1 MPTVPGLSTWLARLA
16 RVAAWIAL
24 ALGLCIGA
32 GWAGLHLWI
41 VPRIGDFRPALER
54 LATRAV
60 GVPVQIGALQAES
73 TGWVPSFELR
83 QIQLLDAEGRPAL
96 SLPRVVVAISIRSV
110 LNLGLDQLVLDRPEL
125 DVRHTA
131 DGQWRVAGLDLGAP
145 GSGHSA
151 AADWLFGQHEVV
163 VRGGTLHWT
172 SERAHQSSGGQD
184 PKDAP
189 TLTLTDVDLV
199 LRNPLHQHVLRLDA
213 TPPAE
218 WGERFVLM
226 GQFQRSLL
234 STHPGHLQDWNGQ
247 AYAWFPQVDVSHLR
261 QHVRLGADLQ
271 SGQGRLRL
279 WTDIANGEWAGGTA
293 DMDLRDVRLRLSPDL
308 EPLGF
313 SQISGRVSGQ
323 QSATAW
329 SLATKQVAF
338 VSDQGL
344 RWPGGNVS
352 AQYRL
357 ARAGQ
362 PPKGEVQGDQL
373 DLQALRNVALRLPLP
388 QRWHEELTRSTVTG
402 QVRKLQLQWE
412 GSPEDPRQ
420 YQGQIAVD
428 ALHLQRTPDAG
439 KRPAGIRA
447 ANLSAQFNQQ
457 GGQIN
462 IAMPEGGG
470 LVWPGILE
478 QDSLDLQQLQAELHW
493 QLREQSLD
501 QLQWKVQLAN
511 PDLQGQTQG
520 QWQPTKGSTWGQLDL
535 QAQLAQAEANAI
547 HRYLPLSLPADVRR
561 YVQASV
567 RKGQMRNLQV
577 RIKGD
582 LDKLPMPQTRDGEF
596 RFAGHL
602 QDVEMAYVP
611 AALQPAGQA
620 PWPVLQGLQGDLV
633 FERQGMRLTNAQAHF
648 GEGKQTVQISA
659 LRASIPELGKD
670 PVLDVQ
676 GELRGPAQLV
686 LRTVQQSPLDK
697 LLSGALSQAS
707 ASGRVQGKLRL
718 DIPLLHSQDTKVQG
732 SVTLAGN
739 DVQISPLVPL
749 LGRAQGT
756 VQFTES
762 GFSLQGLQAQ
772 MLGGNSR
779 IDGGLRSGT
788 VPAGEPRL
796 LIRAQGQIS
805 ADGLR
810 AARNLQPLD
819 TLAKQAR
826 GQTSYSATLAW
837 RGEQPE
843 LSVRSSLEGLELN
856 LPAPLGKRAAQALPL
871 VISTR
876 SLPSTPAQPRDQLQ
890 VDIGPLASAV
900 WVRDLSG
907 PAARALRGNLAV
919 GLRTGGASGL
929 PESGVSAV
937 VRMDELSLDAWQAVL
952 PGLDSPASPI
962 SPAGTASTSASDDD
976 SWRSYLPNRLG
987 LQAGTL
993 TLQGRTLH
1001 DVVAGVTR
1009 EGRLWR
1015 ANIDARELSGHVQLT
1030 PPDRQQAGKL
1040 YARLAR
1046 LNLPPSAVSDVE
1058 SMMEAPPSS
1067 MPALDIQIEDMV
1079 LRGKK
1084 LGRIEIEAINAEN
1097 RAPRSSSREWQL
1109 QKFNVTVPEASLHA
1123 TGRWAAPQDNRARR
1137 TEMNF
1142 RLDVRDAGELLT
1154 RLGTPGALRSGSG
1167 HMEGQIGWNGSP
1179 LALHYPSMQG
1189 QFQIKMGKGQFLKAD
1204 PGVAKLLGV
1213 LSLQGLPR
1221 RLLLDFRDVFYE
1233 GFAFDTVQGDVQI
1246 QQGIASTHNLQI
1258 DGVNAVVKM
1267 EGSADLARETQQLK
1281 VLILPQLN
1289 AGGASLVAGIAINPV
1304 IGLTSYLAQW
1314 LLSTPLSRA
1323 AVQEF
1328 AIDGSWSEPRVT
1340 RIDQS
1345 ATVPSTAPNAQPGKQ
1360 P

>member
-1 MPTVPGLSTWLARLA
+1 MPTVPGLSTWLMRLA
-16 RVAAWIAL
+16 RLAAWIAL
-24 ALGLCIGA
+24 ALGLSIGA
-32 GWAGLHLWI
+32 GWAALHLWI

-60 GVPVQIGALQAES
+60 GLPVQIGALQAES

-83 QIQLLDAEGRPAL
+83 QIALLDAEGRAAL
-96 SLPRVVVAISIRSV
+96 KLPRVLVAISIRSV
-110 LNLGLDQLVLDRPEL
+110 LHLGLDQLVLDRPEL
-125 DVRHTA
+125 DVRHTTE
-131 DGQWRVAGLDLGAP
+131 GQWRVAGLDLGAP
-145 GSGHSA
+145 GSGHNA

-172 SERAHQSSGGQD
+172 SERAHQTSGGQD

-189 TLTLTDVDLV
+189 TLTLRDVDLV

-234 STHPGHLQDWNGQ
+234 STHPGKLQDWNGQ
-247 AYAWFPQVDVSHLR
+247 AFAWFPQVDVSHLR

-279 WTDIANGEWAGGTA
+279 WTDIAHGEWAGGTA
-293 DMDLRDVRLRLSPDL
+293 DLDLSQVRLRLSPDL

-323 QSATAW
+323 QSATGW
-329 SLATKQVAF
+329 SLATRQLAF

-352 AQYRL
+352 IQYQR
-357 ARAGQ
+357 ARATQ
-362 PPKGEVQGDQL
+362 APKGEVQGEQL
-373 DLQALRNVALRLPLP
+373 DLQALRDVAMRLPLP
-388 QRWHEELTRSTVTG
+388 SRLHEELTRNTVTG

-412 GSPEDPRQ
+412 GTPEDLHQ
-420 YQGQIAVD
+420 YQGQMAVD
-428 ALHLQRTPDAG
+428 ALHLQSTPETG
-439 KRPAGIRA
+439 NRPVGIRS
-447 ANLSAQFNQQ
+447 ANVTAQFTHQ
-457 GGQIN
+457 GGQLSIG
-462 IAMPEGGG
+462 MPEGGG
-470 LVWPGILE
+470 LSWPGILE
-478 QDSLDLQQLQAELHW
+478 EDHLALQQLQAELQW
-493 QLREQSLD
+493 KLQGDTLGP
-501 QLQWKVQLAN
+501 LQWKVQFTN
-511 PDLQGQTQG
+511 TDLQGQTQG
-520 QWQPTKGSTWGQLDL
+520 QWQPLKGSAWGQLDL
-535 QAQLAQAEANAI
+535 QAQIAQAQANAI
-547 HRYLPLSLPADVRR
+547 YRYLPLSLPADVRR
-561 YVQASV
+561 YVQGSV
-567 RKGQMRNLQV
+567 RKGQVRNLQV

-611 AALQPAGQA
+611 PALQPAGQA
-620 PWPVLQGLQGDLV
+620 PWPVLQGLQGELV
-633 FERQGMRLTNAQAHF
+633 FERQGMRLSNAQAHF
-648 GEGKQTVQISA
+648 GDSKQPLQISA
-659 LRASIPELGKD
+659 LRASIADLGKE
-670 PVLDVQ
+670 PTLDVQ
-676 GELRGPAQLV
+676 GEVRGPAQLV

-697 LLSGALSQAS
+697 MLSGALSQAS
-707 ASGRVQGKLRL
+707 ASGRVQGRLRL
-718 DIPLLHSQDTKVQG
+718 AIPLLHSQDTKVQG

-739 DVQISPLVPL
+739 DVQISPQVPL

-762 GFSLQGLQAQ
+762 GFGLQGVQAQ

-779 IDGGLRSGT
+779 IEGGLRSGT

-805 ADGLR
+805 AEGLR
-810 AARNLQPLD
+810 SARNLPPLD

-826 GQTSYSATLAW
+826 GQTSYNAALGW
-837 RGEQPE
+837 RGEQAE
-843 LSVRSSLEGLELN
+843 LNVRSSLEGMELN

-871 VISTR
+871 TISTR
-876 SLPSTPAQPRDQLQ
+876 ALNASPDQPRDQLQ
-890 VDIGPLASAV
+890 VDIGALTSAV

-907 PAARALRGNLAV
+907 PTPRALRGNLAV
-919 GLRTGGASGL
+919 GLRTGGASGM

-937 VRMDELSLDAWQAVL
+937 VRMDDLSLDAWQAVL
-952 PGLDSPASPI
+952 PGLESPTTTP
-962 SPAGTASTSASDDD
+962 SANAAANDDD

-987 LQAGTL
+987 LQASNL

-1001 DVVAGVTR
+1001 EVVAGVTR
-1009 EGRLWR
+1009 EGRIWR
-1015 ANIDARELSGHVQLT
+1015 ANIDARELSGHVQFT

-1046 LNLPPSAVSDVE
+1046 LNLPPSAVSQVE

-1067 MPALDIQIEDMV
+1067 MPALDVQIEDLV

-1084 LGRIEIEAINAEN
+1084 LGRIEIEALNADS
-1097 RAPRSSSREWQL
+1097 RATRSGSREWQL
-1109 QKFNVTVPEASLHA
+1109 SKFNVTVPEASLHA
-1123 TGRWAAPQDNRARR
+1123 TGRWAAPLDNRPRR

-1167 HMEGQIGWNGSP
+1167 YMEGQIGWNGSP

-1189 QFQIKMGKGQFLKAD
+1189 QFQVKMGKGQFLKAE

-1221 RLLLDFRDVFYE
+1221 RLLLDFRDVFYD

-1246 QQGIASTHNLQI
+1246 QQGIASTQNLQI

-1267 EGSADLARETQQLK
+1267 EGSADIARETQQLK

-1340 RIDQS
+1340 RLDQS
-1345 ATVPSTAPNAQPGKQ
+1345 ATAPGKQ